1 MKPVKLIAHFVI
13 NSGKTEEFKKLIS
26 NCIEVVKEKEAGK
39 GTLSYDWY
47 FNADKSEYKV
57 LETYKDSDA
66 VLEHAANV
74 GPYLAQFFEI
84 STFTGEIFG
93 HASEALK
100 QALTPFD
107 ITYYEFDTGI

>member
-13 NSGKTEEFKKLIS
+13 NSGKTDEFKKLIS
-26 NCIEVVKEKEAGK
+26 NCIEVVKEREAGN

-47 FNADKSEYKV
+47 FNADQSEYKV
-57 LETYKDSDA
+57 LETYKDSNA
-66 VLEHAANV
+66 VLAHAANV

-84 STFTGEIFG
+84 STFSGEIFG
-93 HASEALK
+93 QASEALK
-100 QALTPFD
+100 QALSPFD